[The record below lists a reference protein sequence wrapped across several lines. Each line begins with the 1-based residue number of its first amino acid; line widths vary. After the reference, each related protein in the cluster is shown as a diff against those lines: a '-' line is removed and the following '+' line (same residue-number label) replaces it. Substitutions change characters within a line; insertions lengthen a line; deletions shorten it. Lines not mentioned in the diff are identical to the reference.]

1 MLSTYDLQMVA
12 RLEDRYLDPDYYTP
26 GYSDEKEEAMWE
38 EADRRYAE
46 KCLEK

>member
-1 MLSTYDLQMVA
+1 MPDYNEQVLA
-12 RLEDRYLDPDYYTP
+12 RLEDRYLDPDYDDSI
-26 GYSDEKEEAMWE
+26 YSDEREEAMWE